1 MKAFDMHC
9 DTLLG
14 GNRNHWDLVND
25 QMHISLD
32 KLGAVSYTHLDVYK
46 RQR

>member
-14 GNRNHWDLVND
+14 GNRNP
-25 QMHISLD
+25 
-32 KLGAVSYTHLDVYK
+32 LGSG
-46 RQR
+46 QRSDAHFSG

>member
-14 GNRNHWDLVND
+14 GNRNHWDP
-25 QMHISLD
+25 
-32 KLGAVSYTHLDVYK
+32 G
-46 RQR
+46 QRSDAHFSG

>member
-25 QMHISLD
+25 QMHISS
-32 KLGAVSYTHLDVYK
+32 G
-46 RQR
+46 